1 MFDGNFTTSSS
12 TSTNTSTS
20 PNKPKV
26 KLGKYFFYIV
36 AAVILLI
43 ILLRAAIY
51 VVPAGNVGV
60 ITRWGAANRT
70 SMAGIHVKIPFAEN
84 VIMMSTRTQKDES
97 PATAMSNNLQVVSSQ
112 IAVNYR
118 LDGSKALLVFQ
129 EIGPNYAEIVVAPA
143 IQNAFKAATARFT
156 AEELITKRGEVRQMA
171 EDELISQ
178 IEPYHIIVEN
188 FNIINMD
195 FSAEYQN
202 AIEAKQV
209 AQQQVETSKQKL
221 AQAEI
226 DAQTV
231 IAQAQGQADAQKAL
245 KDTGALTPEYLQY
258 LFLTKWNG
266 ILPQVMTSGSGM
278 MLDITQFMQGP
289 EKP

>member
-1 MFDGNFTTSSS
+1 
-12 TSTNTSTS
+12 
-20 PNKPKV
+20 
-26 KLGKYFFYIV
+26 
-36 AAVILLI
+36 
-43 ILLRAAIY
+43 
-51 VVPAGNVGV
+51 
-60 ITRWGAANRT
+60 
-70 SMAGIHVKIPFAEN
+70 VKIPFAEN
-84 VIMMSTRTQKDES
+84 VILMSTRTQKDES
-97 PATAMSNNLQVVSSQ
+97 PATAMSNNLQVVTSL

-118 LDGSKALLVFQ
+118 LDGNKALQVYQ
-129 EIGPNYAEIVVAPA
+129 EIGPDYAEIVVAPA

-171 EDELISQ
+171 EDELIAQ

-202 AIEAKQV
+202 AIESKQV

-278 MLDITQFMQGP
+278 MLDISQFMQGP